1 MIKNKESS
9 YLQYLDANN
18 FYGWAMSQKLRVGD
32 FKWVE
37 NEDLLKLVK
46 DYDVNSDKDYIF
58 EVDVKYP
65 KNLYK
70 LHSDLPFLPERM
82 KINNSKKLVCSI
94 CDKKNYI
101 LHISALKQALDHGLE
116 LTKVHRAIEFKQ
128 EAWLKQYIDMN
139 TELRKNAKNE
149 SEKEFFKLMNNSA
162 YGKTME
168 NVRNHRDI
176 RMITTEKRRN
186 ILASEPNY
194 HATKYISP
202 YLLIME
208 MKKSEITINKPIY
221 LGQAIL
227 DLSKTL
233 IYEFRYDYIKP
244 MYGDKAR
251 LCYTDTDSFVIH
263 IKTEGFYKDISND
276 VDNWFDTSNF
286 NKNDNRP
293 LEIGK
298 NKKVIG
304 KFKDELG
311 GKIMNEFCALR
322 AKTYSFKLDDDTK
335 NKRAKGT
342 KKCIVKRE
350 ITFKNYADALF
361 NDEVIIRSQQRF
373 RSYNHKVYTEEVNK
387 IALSSND
394 DKRIQT
400 FDKITTF
407 PYGTSVF
414 KICENEMLL
423 KNKLLIRTVIIIIII
438 KNLEIHRKY
447 LGMRRKQLEMNL
459 C

>member
-168 NVRNHRDI
+168 NVRNHKDI
-176 RMITTEKRRN
+176 RVVTTDERRS
-186 ILASEPNY
+186 ILASEPNF
-194 HATKYISP
+194 HSTMYISKD
-202 YLLIME
+202 LLIME
-208 MKKSEITINKPIY
+208 MKKTKVRMNKPIY

-227 DLSKTL
+227 DISKTL
-233 IYEFRYDYIKP
+233 IYKFWYDYIKP
-244 MYGDKAR
+244 KYGDKAR
-251 LCYTDTDSFVIH
+251 LCYMDTDSFVMY
-263 IKTEGFYKDISND
+263 IKTEDFYKDIASD
-276 VDNWFDTSNF
+276 VERWFDTSNYD
-286 NKNDNRP
+286 KKDNRP
-293 LEIGK
+293 LPIGK

-304 KFKDELG
+304 LFKDELG
-311 GKIMNEFCALR
+311 GKIMTEFCALR
-322 AKTYSFKLDDDTK
+322 AKAYAYKLDDDTEMK
-335 NKRAKGT
+335 KAKGT

-350 ITFKNYADALF
+350 ITFKNYADTLF
-361 NDEVIIRSQQRF
+361 NDEVIRSQQRF
-373 RSYNHKVYTEEVNK
+373 RSDHHRVCTEEVNK

-423 KNKLLIRTVIIIIII
+423 KNKLLIRTVIIIIIT